1 MANRD
6 FNPRPPRPPR
16 PPHSGPPNG
25 SDRPDRPGRPSFDG
39 PSRGGPRKPFGPPTG
54 GRSGPRDDRGPAR
67 KPPGKPPEIIH
78 RDRDLLVVFKA
89 AGQPTRGKPGV
100 SVVSLVNDH
109 MASRRERYR
118 PVHELDDTA
127 SGVIALVPVN
137 EDDDIRGPIR
147 TSTTYL
153 ALTEGEFDTG
163 DAPERAITG
172 PVPGLQGKASAPV
185 TSVRVIGTGHGLSL
199 LRVRA
204 RPDAP
209 GQVRAHLGSIG
220 HPVLGD
226 AEHGSHRDDVRRVAL
241 HAEELRLRHP
251 GTGMTERYR
260 CPAPASFYKAIGAEP
275 PATASNDETPQPQ
288 NLGWD
293 EVAGWY
299 DDLITSGGSDHHERT
314 VIPGVE
320 RMLDLQPGE
329 RFLDV
334 ACGQGILLDQLA
346 RRPDHGPL
354 FGVDASP
361 NLVQSAARTLGQHA
375 SIVVADARQ
384 LADVAAAND
393 WASFDAAA
401 CVLALMNIDDL
412 DAVCSGL
419 HAVLKPG
426 GRVVVTILHPAFR
439 SPQTT
444 AWGWTTD
451 ARTAVPV
458 QFRRVDRYMSER
470 ASPIVMNPGRVAAG
484 EKPITT
490 TTHHR
495 PIGAYVNALAA
506 AGLLVDAMEEW
517 SSQRTSAP
525 GPRAEAENIA
535 RAEIPMFL
543 ALRARKPS

>member
-1 MANRD
+1 VANRD
-6 FNPRPPRPPR
+6 PDPRSPRPPRHPNGPPR
-16 PPHSGPPNG
+16 QGRSGPPG
-25 SDRPDRPGRPSFDG
+25 FDG
-39 PSRGGPRKPFGPPTG
+39 PRRGGPRDSFGPPSG

-89 AGQPTRGKPGV
+89 AGQPTKGKPGL

-109 MASRRERYR
+109 LASRRERYR

-153 ALTEGEFDTG
+153 ALVEGLFETG
-163 DAPERAITG
+163 ESAERAITG
-172 PVPGLQGKASAPV
+172 PVPGLKGKASAPV
-185 TSVRVIGTGHGLSL
+185 TSVRVIGTGNGLSL

-209 GQVRAHLGSIG
+209 GQVRAHLGSVQ
-220 HPVLGD
+220 HPVVGD

-241 HAEELRLRHP
+241 HAEEIRLRHP
-251 GTGMTERYR
+251 GTGMTERFR
-260 CPAPASFYKAIGAEP
+260 CPAPASFFKAIGTEP
-275 PATASNDETPQPQ
+275 PANAGKDDAPGPQ

-293 EVAGWY
+293 QVAGWY
-299 DDLITSGGSDHHERT
+299 DYLIASGGSDHHERT

-320 RMLDLQPGE
+320 RLLELLPGE
-329 RFLDV
+329 RCLDV

-375 SIVVADARQ
+375 SIMVGDARD
-384 LADVAAAND
+384 LPALSAAQD
-393 WASFDAAA
+393 WAPFDAVA

-412 DAVCSGL
+412 AAVCSGL
-419 HAVLKPG
+419 HAVLRPG
-426 GRVVVTILHPAFR
+426 GRVVISILHPAFR

-451 ARTAVPV
+451 ERTAVPV

-484 EKPITT
+484 ERPITT

-495 PIGAYVNALAA
+495 PIAAYINALAN

-543 ALRARKPS
+543 AIRARKPS